1 MNFTEAISSGFQNY
15 FNFKSRSS
23 RPAFWFFI
31 LFCFIYYFVA
41 GFLLGM
47 MGVSDAVF
55 DAAVFFIA
63 LPIIIPGI
71 SLTARRLHDFNHSG
85 WMQCIFIPG
94 FIVDEFLGTGYV
106 IYFITVILWAIYCS
120 RKPSGGKNKFGP
132 KPKK

>member
-106 IYFITVILWAIYCS
+106 IYFITVILWAIYFS
-120 RKPSGGKNKFGP
+120 QKPSGGKNKIGP
-132 KPKK
+132 TPKK